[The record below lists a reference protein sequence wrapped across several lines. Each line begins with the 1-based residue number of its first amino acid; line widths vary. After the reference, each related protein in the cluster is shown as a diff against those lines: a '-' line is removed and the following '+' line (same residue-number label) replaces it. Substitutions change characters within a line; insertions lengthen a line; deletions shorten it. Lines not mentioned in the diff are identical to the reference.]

1 MHNTESH
8 YQVLYC
14 KMWTALRL
22 ITTDYVLPHHLTDRS
37 NSIGDTNSLVHFE
50 IPVDVFDKH
59 EGGEEWSCAYHEE
72 EDVAGED
79 GVAKELNSLEGAV
92 HVRALVVV
100 KHGIAK
106 HEQTSR
112 AAESK
117 GGRGREMHVG
127 GGVRERE

>member
-1 MHNTESH
+1 MNGTKA
-8 YQVLYC
+8 YYN
-14 KMWTALRL
+14 RL
-22 ITTDYVLPHHLTDRS
+22 LPHHPTDQP

-72 EDVAGED
+72 EDVARED

-92 HVRALVVV
+92 HVRTLVVV

-106 HEQTSR
+106 HEETSR
-112 AAESK
+112 AVESK
-117 GGRGREMHVG
+117 GGREGEG
-127 GGVRERE
+127 ERCM